1 MARIYVHRAYHYF
14 LDASFNDLICA
25 RTCVANGGTGF
36 QGNIKRRLFWHWA
49 TEIAQ
54 AIDLGVFTACFAVM
68 SFCDDPILHNQNGS
82 YRWIGTRSSGR
93 LAGFL

>member
-1 MARIYVHRAYHYF
+1 MHQLFPFSDYWWLYAGF
-14 LDASFNDLICA
+14 
-25 RTCVANGGTGF
+25 TGGVLG
-36 QGNIKRRLFWHWA
+36 LL
-49 TEIAQ
+49 